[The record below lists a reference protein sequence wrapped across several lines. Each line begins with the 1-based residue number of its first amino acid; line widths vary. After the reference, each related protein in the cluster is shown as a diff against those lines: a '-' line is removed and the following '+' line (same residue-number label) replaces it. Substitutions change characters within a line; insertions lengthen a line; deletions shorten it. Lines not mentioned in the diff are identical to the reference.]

1 MKGDFD
7 AAFED
12 ALRVQSWS
20 LYSVGMLFILL
31 RLYGR
36 ARRLGGIANFQVDDY
51 LMMLASVLYT
61 ALIVCLNVI
70 AQGGGSNLYPP
81 ELEGTFTPQEI
92 RERIYGSKIVVV
104 SEQAMLN
111 CIYTIKIC
119 MLIMYTRLTLGLTQQ
134 KAVRYLGVYVAM
146 GWTASEVAFFTAC
159 MPFEGYWGMPPPNPQ
174 CTTLQYY
181 AIVTGCFNISSDLL
195 MLGIPIPLVLGM
207 NMPWRRKVVL
217 LLIFGLG
224 LFVIIAALLTKIFN
238 LTDIWD
244 PSYMLWYVRE
254 ASVAVYVSNLPMMWP
269 LLRDWFPFLRA
280 LNPTNYL
287 PASTDGHQHR
297 RDRYGRRSGNQP
309 LGSHTHGSH
318 SHNKDSSA
326 GKSSYLSR
334 SRPTAHRHSLSSL
347 DSAFPMELGGVMTAA
362 SKEEFG
368 GTMDRK
374 YTSTPQSRRGS
385 ERDRAREQ
393 GKETRAG
400 SEDDSNTLERV
411 TSCDSQEHIVATL
424 GLEHT
429 IVMEHHQPG
438 ATIQVERTIVVE
450 ERRARGETD
459 AATFDWER
467 QGIAVHTVDAEA
479 RR

>member
-1 MKGDFD
+1 MADFD
-7 AAFED
+7 VAFQD
-12 ALRVQSWS
+12 ALKVQSWS
-20 LYSVGMLFILL
+20 LYSVGILFIAL

-36 ARRLGGIANFQVDDY
+36 ARRLGGVTNFQIDDY
-51 LMMLASVLYT
+51 LMMLASGLYT

-81 ELEGTFTPQEI
+81 ELEGTFSPEEIQE
-92 RERIYGSKIVVV
+92 RVYGSKIVVV

-146 GWTASEVAFFTAC
+146 GWMASQVAFFTAC
-159 MPFEGYWGMPPPNPQ
+159 IPFEGYWGMPPPDPQ

-195 MLGIPIPLVLGM
+195 MLGIPIPLVLRM

-217 LLIFGLG
+217 LLIFGMG
-224 LFVIIAALLTKIFN
+224 LFVILAALLTKVFN
-238 LTDIWD
+238 LTNIWD

-254 ASVAVYVSNLPMMWP
+254 ASVAIYVSNLPMMWP

-287 PASTDGHQHR
+287 PASTDNQRH
-297 RDRYGRRSGNQP
+297 RDRYGLSGGQP
-309 LGSHTHGSH
+309 LGSTTRST
-318 SHNKDSSA
+318 NKNTKA
-326 GKSSYLSR
+326 SYLSR
-334 SRPTAHRHSLSSL
+334 SRPAHRHSLSSL
-347 DSAFPMELGGVMTAA
+347 DSAYDMQLGITP
-362 SKEEFG
+362 SKEDFG
-368 GTMDRK
+368 
-374 YTSTPQSRRGS
+374 STEHRHSPEGGGRRLEG
-385 ERDRAREQ
+385 
-393 GKETRAG
+393 
-400 SEDDSNTLERV
+400 EDDTIGRV
-411 TSCDSQEHIVATL
+411 TSCDSQEHIVSTL

-429 IVMEHHQPG
+429 IVMEHQPG
-438 ATIQVERTIVVE
+438 AIQVERTIVVE
-450 ERRARGETD
+450 ERRARREIE

-467 QGIAVHTVDAEA
+467 QGISAHTVDAEA

>member
-1 MKGDFD
+1 MGDFD

-12 ALRVQSWS
+12 ALKVQSWS
-20 LYSVGMLFILL
+20 LYSVGMLFIVL

-36 ARRLGGIANFQVDDY
+36 ARRLGGVTNFQIDDY

-81 ELEGTFTPQEI
+81 ELEGTFTPEEIQE
-92 RERIYGSKIVVV
+92 RVYGSKIVVV

-111 CIYTIKIC
+111 CIYTIKVC

-146 GWTASEVAFFTAC
+146 GWMASEVAFFTAC

-238 LTDIWD
+238 LTNIWD
-244 PSYMLWYVRE
+244 PGYMLWYVRE

-287 PASTDGHQHR
+287 PASTDGQQHR

-309 LGSHTHGSH
+309 LGSNTHGSH
-318 SHNKDSSA
+318 GNNKNSQG
-326 GKSSYLSR
+326 GKSLYLSR

-347 DSAFPMELGGVMTAA
+347 DSAFPMELGITPA

-368 GTMDRK
+368 GSMDRK
-374 YTSTPQSRRGS
+374 YTPTPQSRRGT
-385 ERDRAREQ
+385 ERERGAA
-393 GKETRAG
+393 KERNETAG
-400 SEDDSNTLERV
+400 SEDDSLGRV
-411 TSCDSQEHIVATL
+411 TSCDSQEHIVASL

-429 IVMEHHQPG
+429 IVMEHQAG
-438 ATIQVERTIVVE
+438 AIQVERTIVVE

-467 QGIAVHTVDAEA
+467 QGIAAHTVDAEA